1 VSAESDEKSGQGG
14 ASLLGWPLRLMRRV
28 SVRLGVSAMRE
39 KAQAFFRRHLVNE
52 AQLLFGLTIVIGVVC
67 GLAAVAFH
75 IAIHAAEGLMI
86 DRAIH
91 VEGSSWMVWTILSP
105 ALGGLLAGPILTWI
119 VPGARGSGIPQVK
132 QAFAVEGGRVK
143 FRDAVGKF
151 LIGVLQIG
159 SGASLGL
166 EGPTVQICAGATSLL
181 GRATSLPPR
190 NMRRLTP
197 VGVAAGIAA
206 AFNAPIA
213 AVTFTIEEVVG
224 TLDQAVLSGVVIAA
238 AVAAVIERGILGV
251 HPVIEVT
258 EGYTLNHPS
267 SIALYALLGVAA
279 AFVSIAFT
287 DGLLKLRLWFR
298 TFRLVPSWAHPAV
311 GGLVTGILA
320 VLALRFLGTTGITG
334 GGYHTLGRALDGQL
348 TLVVLAILCGA
359 KLVATVFSYS
369 SGGAGG
375 IFAPALF
382 MGAMLGGTI
391 GHLDVL
397 LMHHE
402 TRQVGAFALVGM
414 GAVFAGI
421 IRAPITSVL
430 IIFEMTGGYGLVL
443 PLMLANATSYVL
455 ARRLRPTPVYE
466 ALLEQ
471 DGVILPHAT
480 PIAHAREQLLVS
492 DAMTPHALTVR
503 AGQSLAQAMEIV
515 GERKF
520 SKLPVV
526 DDKGLVLGV
535 LSTEELRN
543 GKTPPSSPVTS
554 LMKSANVIRSNAPL
568 LGAIVRMNDLRV
580 RQLTVVDPETQT
592 KLVGILAMSDLV
604 RAHTVAAPLARSIT
618 SKVSLFDALSE
629 LHAEAIMVPSAVVP
643 AAAKLSDL
651 SARLREGAA
660 QALVVPGGD
669 HGFGVVLPEHLTAFS
684 HDEEL
689 EKMLIAVD
697 FARPAS
703 SASENAPL
711 SSLARA
717 MASNNTE
724 AVVVLD
730 TDSVPVGVVTKS
742 ALALAFLDSHVCPPS
757 SQGPGAP
764 A

>member
-1 VSAESDEKSGQGG
+1 MSGEHDEKPSRMEGSPWR
-14 ASLLGWPLRLMRRV
+14 ARWAKLARIRLTV
-28 SVRLGVSAMRE
+28 PPIRE
-39 KAQAFFRRHLVNE
+39 AARAFFQRHLVNE
-52 AQLLFGLTIVIGVVC
+52 AQHLFALTILVGLIC

-75 IAIHAAEGLMI
+75 VAITAAENQMI
-86 DRAIH
+86 ERAIH
-91 VEGSSWMVWTILSP
+91 VHGPSWMAWTVISP
-105 ALGGLLAGPILTWI
+105 ALGGLIAGPILTWI

-132 QAFAVEGGRVK
+132 QAFATEGGRVR
-143 FRDAVGKF
+143 FRDAIGKF
-151 LIGVLQIG
+151 FIGTLQIG

-190 NMRRLTP
+190 NMRRLLP

-238 AVAAVIERGILGV
+238 ALAAVIERGILGV
-251 HPVIEVT
+251 HPVIEVS
-258 EGYTLNHPS
+258 EKYTFNHPT
-267 SIALYALLGVAA
+267 SIAFYAVLGVAA

-298 TFRLVPSWAHPAV
+298 NFRAVPSWAHPAV
-311 GGLVTGILA
+311 GGAVTGLLA

-348 TLVVLAILCGA
+348 ELMVLAILCGA

-402 TRQVGAFALVGM
+402 THQVGAFALVGM

-443 PLMLANATSYVL
+443 PLMLANMTAYGL
-455 ARRLRPTPVYE
+455 ARRLRPTPIYE

-471 DGVILPHAT
+471 DGVVLPHAG
-480 PIAHAREQLLVS
+480 PAAPARGPVLVS
-492 DAMTPHALTVR
+492 DAMTTAVVTVR
-503 AGQSLAQAMEIV
+503 AEQSVAEAIGIL
-515 GERKF
+515 GDRKF

-526 DDKGLVLGV
+526 DGAGILRGV
-535 LSTEELRN
+535 LSADDLGASSATAN
-543 GKTPPSSPVTS
+543 SPVS
-554 LMKSANVIRSNAPL
+554 ARIKSAQVIRANATL
-568 LGAIVRMNDLRV
+568 LGAAVRMYDLGV
-580 RQLTVVDPETQT
+580 RQLVVVDPATET

-604 RAHTVAAPLARSIT
+604 RAHVNAAPMSRGNTA
-618 SKVSLFDALSE
+618 KVSLGEALDE
-629 LHAEAIMVPSAVVP
+629 LRAETIMVPSSMVS
-643 AAAKLSDL
+643 AAAKVSDL
-651 SARLREGAA
+651 STQLRDGPA
-660 QALVVPGGD
+660 QALIVRDGER
-669 HGFGVVLPEHLTAFS
+669 GFGVVLPEYLSEFS

-689 EKMLIAVD
+689 ERMLIAGDV
-697 FARPAS
+697 ARPAS
-703 SASENAPL
+703 PASESDNL
-711 SSLARA
+711 TSLAKT
-717 MASNNTE
+717 MASHNTE
-724 AVVVLD
+724 AVVII
-730 TDSVPVGVVTKS
+730 DSEADPIGVVTKT
-742 ALALAFLDSHVCPPS
+742 ALALAFLDSHAC
-757 SQGPGAP
+757 AP
-764 A
+764 RQRAAAD